1 MLDFLGIG
9 SDQVIESLLETLQM
23 LVVSGII
30 GALIALAL
38 ALLLILTRPGG
49 LMENKVIY
57 FIVDTVTNIV
67 RSVPFIILLV
77 YIGPITRALVG
88 TRIGTKAAIVPLVF
102 YIVPM
107 MIRLFENSFL
117 DVDVG
122 IIEAA
127 QAMGASNVQIIRYFL
142 FPESLGSIVLSL
154 TTAIVGLLGA
164 TAMAGAIGGGGIG
177 DLAITYGYRRF
188 NRPLMTFAVIVLV
201 IFVQIMQTI
210 GNKLSDKIRNH

>member
-1 MLDFLGIG
+1 MLDFLGVG
-9 SDQVIESLLETLQM
+9 SDQVMEALWETLQM
-23 LVVSGII
+23 LVISGVI
-30 GALIALAL
+30 GAVIALAL
-38 ALLLILTRPGG
+38 ALLLILTRQGG
-49 LMENKVIY
+49 LMENKVI
-57 FIVDTVTNIV
+57 FTLIDTVTNIV
-67 RSVPFIILLV
+67 RSIPFIILLV
-77 YIGPITRALVG
+77 YIGPLTRAIVG
-88 TRIGTKAAIVPLVF
+88 TRIGTRAAIVPLVF

-127 QAMGASNVQIIRYFL
+127 QAMGAANIQIIRYFL
-142 FPESLGSIVLSL
+142 FPESLGSIVLSA

-188 NRPLMTFAVIVLV
+188 NRPLMTFAVIVLI

-210 GNKLSDKIRNH
+210 GNRLSDKIRNH

>member
-1 MLDFLGIG
+1 M
-9 SDQVIESLLETLQM
+9 
-23 LVVSGII
+23 
-30 GALIALAL
+30 
-38 ALLLILTRPGG
+38 
-49 LMENKVIY
+49 
-57 FIVDTVTNIV
+57 
-67 RSVPFIILLV
+67 RSVPFVILLV
-77 YIGPITRALVG
+77 YIGPLTKMIVG
-88 TRIGTKAAIVPLVF
+88 TRIGTQAAIVPLVF

-117 DVDVG
+117 DVDHG

-127 QAMGASNVQIIRYFL
+127 QAMGATNMQVVRYFL
-142 FPESLGSIVLSL
+142 FPESMGSIILSA

-201 IFVQIMQTI
+201 VFVQVLQTV
-210 GNKLSDKIRNH
+210 GNRLSNKIRKH

>member
-1 MLDFLGIG
+1 MLDFLGVG
-9 SDQVIESLLETLQM
+9 SEQVIESLYETLQM
-23 LVVSGII
+23 LVISGII
-30 GALIALAL
+30 GAVIAMILAL
-38 ALLLILTRPGG
+38 SLILTRQGG
-49 LMENKVIY
+49 LLENKAMFTVI
-57 FIVDTVTNIV
+57 DTITNIV

-77 YIGPITRALVG
+77 YIGPLTRAIVG

-117 DVDVG
+117 DVDTG

-127 QAMGASNVQIIRYFL
+127 QAMGATNLQIIRYFL
-142 FPESLGSIVLSL
+142 FPESLGSLILSA

-188 NRPLMTFAVIVLV
+188 NRPLMTFAVIVLI

-210 GNKLSDKIRNH
+210 GNRLSDKIRNH